1 MTFKH
6 DFAMMCMA
14 VCLLAGCGLD
24 ENYTGLGDEA
34 LPGEPLNPITQ
45 PVECTGV
52 ETSCTSDPGS
62 NLPEPVDLT
71 GLGYRFDSLELMGPL
86 SGDLLQIANDKFAEQ
101 LAADEL
107 TVLLQVVTD
116 DREFDTLDM
125 EIGGGAPLQQGYEFQ
140 GVKSPLFC
148 SLTGP
153 VFKTLQASALTFPT
167 DLVNPPELPIS
178 NLKLSGTFSQD
189 GSALQSGVLDGVLT
203 RDDAREVSLGGP
215 LDEMLEGSG
224 IPADVDLDGDGEPDA
239 WRFVFHFTAAP
250 IEVLD

>member
-1 MTFKH
+1 MTFKY
-6 DFAMMCMA
+6 DFAMTCLA

-24 ENYTGLGDEA
+24 ENYTSLGDGA
-34 LPGEPLNPITQ
+34 LPGEPLNPIDRQ
-45 PVECTGV
+45 VECTGV
-52 ETSCTSDPGS
+52 EACTADPGS

-71 GLGYRFDSLELMGPL
+71 GRAYRLDSLELMGPL
-86 SGDLLQIANDKFAEQ
+86 DGLLLEMANDKFVEQ

-107 TVLLQVVTD
+107 NVLLQVVTD

-125 EIGGGAPLQQGYEFQ
+125 EIGGGAPLEQGYEFQ
-140 GVKSPLFC
+140 GDRSPLFC

-178 NLKLSGTFSQD
+178 NLKLSGSFSQD
-189 GSALQSGVLDGVLT
+189 GSAVESGVLDGVLT
-203 RDDAREVSLGGP
+203 RDDAGEVSLGGP

-224 IPADVDLDGDGEPDA
+224 IPADVDLDGDGEADG